1 MAAAMTGCRF
11 WYKPVPV
18 ANAIGE
24 EETVL
29 AGDSVNVHRG
39 ERFEVYGPN
48 SEAVYDGYE
57 QLNRAYRAF
66 DRYFGQTSAKLA
78 FVLAADSAVAL
89 DSATIRS
96 FRDRGFKVVQYARPR
111 GSRTRARYGGMDYG
125 GILWPIAPTA
135 ARQLLIEFARDGL
148 GSGERSDSGALDSFP
163 LWYRAAVIRVVGD
176 ASSPTRDLQT
186 IRERRHALIPL
197 RDMLPFVRAPSAD
210 SLIDPSRA
218 NDIDE
223 YTKTLVAQA
232 GMLAR
237 YLVEQEGADVLNKLG
252 RGYLARRKLA
262 ETMSA
267 FRAAP
272 RTIPELDARWKI
284 WIDTREQ

>member
-1 MAAAMTGCRF
+1 MSGCRF

-24 EETVL
+24 EETIL
-29 AGDSVNVHRG
+29 SGDSVNVHRG

-66 DRYFGQTSAKLA
+66 DRYFGHTPAKLA
-78 FVLAADSAVAL
+78 FILSADSTVAL
-89 DSATIRS
+89 DSATVRG
-96 FRDRGFKVVQYARPR
+96 FRERGFKVVQYARPR
-111 GSRTRARYGGMDYG
+111 GVRTRARYGGIDYG

-135 ARQLLIEFARDGL
+135 ARQLLVEFARGRLDE
-148 GSGERSDSGALDSFP
+148 GERSDSGVLDSFP
-163 LWYRAAVIRVVGD
+163 LWYRAAVMRVVGD

-197 RDMLPFVRAPSAD
+197 RDMLPFVRPTSAD
-210 SLIDPSRA
+210 SLVDPSRP
-218 NDIDE
+218 NDVDE
-223 YTKTLVAQA
+223 YSRTLAAQS

-237 YLVEQEGADVLNKLG
+237 YLVEHEGADVLNRLG
-252 RGYLARRKLA
+252 RGYLARRRLA
-262 ETMSA
+262 EMLLE
-267 FRAAP
+267 FRVAP
-272 RTIPELDARWKI
+272 RTVPELDARWKI